1 MTTSTNTLKS
11 VLKPKTS
18 TNSSSKTPQYYN
30 AEKTACITE
39 LAVHS
44 EAAVRKAVAS
54 NTHTPTKIL
63 TTMLKIEQ
71 DKQVLR
77 EILMN
82 DNLPRK
88 SVATFI
94 FDQSDQRVDWF
105 NEDADL
111 VEKFS

>member
-1 MTTSTNTLKS
+1 MSTLKS

-18 TNSSSKTPQYYN
+18 NSSSRNPQYYN
-30 AEKTACITE
+30 TEKTACITE

-54 NTHTPTKIL
+54 NSHTPTKIL
-63 TTMLKIEQ
+63 TSMLKAEQ
-71 DKQVLR
+71 DKQVLK

-82 DNLPRK
+82 PNIPRK

-105 NEDADL
+105 NDDQEIVDQ
-111 VEKFS
+111 FS

>member
-1 MTTSTNTLKS
+1 MTTLKS

-18 TNSSSKTPQYYN
+18 NSSSKNPQYYN

-44 EAAVRKAVAS
+44 EATVRKAVAS
-54 NTHTPTKIL
+54 SSHTPSRIL
-63 TTMLKIEQ
+63 VSMLKIEQ
-71 DKQVLR
+71 DKQVLK

-94 FDQSDQRVDWF
+94 FDQSDKRVDWF
-105 NEDADL
+105 NEDQEIVA
-111 VEKFS
+111 KFS

>member
-1 MTTSTNTLKS
+1 MTTSTLKS
-11 VLKPKTS
+11 VLKPKASNT
-18 TNSSSKTPQYYN
+18 SSKTPQYYN
-30 AEKTACITE
+30 AEKTACITD
-39 LAVHS
+39 LAVHP

-63 TTMLKIEQ
+63 TAMLKAEK

-88 SVATFI
+88 SVTTFI
-94 FDQSDQRVDWF
+94 FDQSDERVDWF
-105 NEDADL
+105 NEDQEIVA
-111 VEKFS
+111 KFN

>member
-1 MTTSTNTLKS
+1 MTTLKN

-18 TNSSSKTPQYYN
+18 NTSSKTPQFYN
-30 AEKTACITE
+30 AEKTACIST

-44 EAAVRKAVAS
+44 EAVVRKAVAS

-63 TTMLKIEQ
+63 TAMLKAEQ
-71 DKQVLR
+71 DKQVLK

-82 DNLPRK
+82 PNIPRK

-94 FDQSDQRVDWF
+94 FDQSDKRVDWF
-105 NEDADL
+105 NEDADII
-111 VEKFS
+111 EQFS